1 MNPQVIAVSPSTNQ
15 SCSKKWRI
23 GGVLSSDISPAL
35 LSLTVRSRIKRFP
48 LRPAV
53 TAAELPVRLLDA

>member
-1 MNPQVIAVSPSTNQ
+1 MNIQPFST
-15 SCSKKWRI
+15 SASIDAGYPRKWKI

>member
-23 GGVLSSDISPAL
+23 GGVLSSAISPAL
-35 LSLTVRSRIKRFP
+35 LSLTMRSSRIKRFP

-53 TAAELPVRLLDA
+53 IAAELPVRLLA